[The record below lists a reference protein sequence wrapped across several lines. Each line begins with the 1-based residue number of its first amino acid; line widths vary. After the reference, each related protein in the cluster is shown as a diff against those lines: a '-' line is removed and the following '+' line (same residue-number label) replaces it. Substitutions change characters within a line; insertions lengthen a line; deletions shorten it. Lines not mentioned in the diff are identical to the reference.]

1 MASTAARA
9 YDYYAPQRAPRRES
23 RVGVVRGIPRETISP
38 SALRMAKFVILGIA
52 IFAVRA
58 VVRIGLTTATVN
70 TMIESQSLSAQIE
83 DLSSTNAALSV
94 QKSVLSS
101 PTAVKERATALGMV
115 AKEPSEILTLA
126 PDVVAYD
133 GAGNLSLSASLA
145 RAL

>member
-38 SALRMAKFVILGIA
+38 SALRMAKFVIIGI
-52 IFAVRA
+52 
-58 VVRIGLTTATVN
+58 ATVN

-101 PTAVKERATALGMV
+101 PTAVKERATALGRV